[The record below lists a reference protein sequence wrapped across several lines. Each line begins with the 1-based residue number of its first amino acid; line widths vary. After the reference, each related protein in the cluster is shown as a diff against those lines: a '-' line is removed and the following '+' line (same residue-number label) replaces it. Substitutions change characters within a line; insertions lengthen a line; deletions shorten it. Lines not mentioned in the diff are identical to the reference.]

1 MIAYNP
7 PILFDACDQN
17 NLQTTII
24 VMPRTSEREGMRNLT
39 KHSRE
44 RQGQNKKKKKGKSP
58 EERRVNFVV
67 RANKDKKRG

>member
-44 RQGQNKKKKKGKSP
+44 RQGQKEKKKKKERVQKK
-58 EERRVNFVV
+58 EESIS
-67 RANKDKKRG
+67 